1 MTYIEQEVFNEVKE
15 FVGDNP
21 DVILP
26 LTRYVMEMAVK
37 SGMKVDP
44 IAPDNWDVGFVT
56 AYVMAILAVD
66 LQQNGEISILVPSTN
81 DDRWGF

>member
-44 IAPDNWDVGFVT
+44 IAPDNWDIGWVTGF
-56 AYVMAILAVD
+56 VMAILAVD
-66 LQQNGEISILVPSTN
+66 LQQNEEISIIVPSTN